1 MGLLYH
7 YPASKTNE
15 TGMRRKI
22 YNWDTGAFL
31 GDISEANVTY
41 NVVGNTNEYGLVIG
55 ETTWHVQSQVLLV
68 ML

>member
-1 MGLLYH
+1 
-7 YPASKTNE
+7 
-15 TGMRRKI
+15 MRRKI

-68 ML
+68 MRNLG